1 MTIRSLAFFTALAG
15 AFLFPLPS
23 RAHHGY
29 AAYDMQS
36 IRSLKG
42 TVTNFMIMNPHSQLS
57 MDVKDENGSVVHWIL
72 ELVLY
77 PRGMKDGG
85 WHYDSLKPGDEVT
98 VFYHP
103 VKGEGHAGLFMRVEF
118 PDGHVL
124 PTSRQGSGDN

>member
-1 MTIRSLAFFTALAG
+1 MKMRSLASWAALSSTL
-15 AFLFPLPS
+15 LFPSTLP
-23 RAHHGY
+23 AHHGY
-29 AAYDMQS
+29 AAYDMQT

-57 MDVKDENGSVVHWIL
+57 MDVNDDHGNVVHWIL

-98 VFYHP
+98 IFYHP
-103 VKGEGHAGLFMRVEF
+103 VKGEGHA
-118 PDGHVL
+118 
-124 PTSRQGSGDN
+124 